1 MKLMMVR
8 IKIMILIRHKTYSN
22 KTVASNSFYYKTEI
36 TGITLSDNDTLDRKG
51 IVPLKYLS
59 NF

>member
-1 MKLMMVR
+1 
-8 IKIMILIRHKTYSN
+8 MILIRYKTYSN